1 MEYMKMS
8 SDEKMEIKDIPI
20 MPQVATKILQLK
32 EENLEISFKEL
43 ENIIL
48 IDPALTSKIL
58 KVANSALYARQR
70 EIINL
75 QQAIAL
81 LGFKMI
87 KSLVLL
93 VCASNIYGTSG
104 VKTGAFSKQV
114 RSKSTRVGMWRHL
127 VLTAFLSKH
136 LAQKLGDDE
145 KSESI
150 FIAGLLHDIGRIV
163 FLLNASD
170 SYETYL
176 ERVASEPD
184 RDILSVEESIF
195 GSTHQ
200 EVGKIVLQRWNFP
213 DELIDAISH
222 HHSEKIESPYRRIV
236 EIVGLANVY
245 ARILIGESLS
255 DSEIRL
261 KESHMR
267 SLAVSPDIDEYICSR
282 LLRDLERDELYVM
295 STSAL

>member
-1 MEYMKMS
+1 MS
-8 SDEKMEIKDIPI
+8 SNEKMEIKDIPI

-32 EENLEISFKEL
+32 EDNLEISFKEL

-75 QQAIAL
+75 QQAITL

-93 VCASNIYGTSG
+93 VCASNIYGTSEM
-104 VKTGAFSKQV
+104 KTGASSNQLK
-114 RSKSTRVGMWRHL
+114 SKSTRIGMWRHL
-127 VLTAFLSKH
+127 VLTAFVSKH
-136 LAQKLGDDE
+136 LAQKLGNEE

-163 FLLNASD
+163 FLMNAFD
-170 SYETYL
+170 AYETYL
-176 ERVASEPD
+176 ERVATEPD
-184 RDILSVEESIF
+184 RDILGIEEGIF

-200 EVGKIVLQRWNFP
+200 EVGKIVLQKWSFP
-213 DELIDAISH
+213 DELIDAIGH
-222 HHSEKIESPYRRIV
+222 HHSEQIDSPYRRII
-236 EIVGLANVY
+236 EIVGLANIY
-245 ARILIGESLS
+245 ARILIGENLS

-261 KESHMR
+261 MEAHM
-267 SLAVSPDIDEYICSR
+267 SALSISPDIDEYIRSR
-282 LLRDLERDELYVM
+282 LLTDLEKDELYVM

>member
-1 MEYMKMS
+1 MS
-8 SDEKMEIKDIPI
+8 SDQKMEIKDIPI

-32 EENLEISFKEL
+32 EESLEISFKEL

-75 QQAIAL
+75 QQAITL

-93 VCASNIYGTSG
+93 VCASNIYGTSKI
-104 VKTGAFSKQV
+104 KTGAFSDQV
-114 RSKSTRVGMWRHL
+114 KSKSTPIGMWRHL
-127 VLTAFLSKH
+127 VLTAFVSRH
-136 LAQKLGDDE
+136 LGQKLGNDE
-145 KSESI
+145 KSEGI

-170 SYETYL
+170 AYETYL

-184 RDILSVEESIF
+184 RDILGIEESIF

-213 DELIDAISH
+213 DELIDAISY
-222 HHSEKIESPYRRIV
+222 HHSEQIDSPHRRII

-245 ARILIGESLS
+245 ARILIGENLS
-255 DSEIRL
+255 DSERRL
-261 KESHMR
+261 KEVHM
-267 SLAVSPDIDEYICSR
+267 SGLSVSPDIDEYVCSQ

-295 STSAL
+295 STGAL

>member
-1 MEYMKMS
+1 MS

-32 EENLEISFKEL
+32 EESLEISFKEL

-75 QQAIAL
+75 QQAITL

-93 VCASNIYGTSG
+93 VCASNIYGTSEK
-104 VKTGAFSKQV
+104 KTGPFSDQV
-114 RSKSTRVGMWRHL
+114 KSKSTQIGMWRHL
-127 VLTAFLSKH
+127 VLTAFVSRH
-136 LAQKLGDDE
+136 LTQKLGDDE

-170 SYETYL
+170 AYETYL
-176 ERVASEPD
+176 ERVASEPEG
-184 RDILSVEESIF
+184 DILGIEKSIF

-222 HHSEKIESPYRRIV
+222 HHSEQIDSPYRRII
-236 EIVGLANVY
+236 EIVGLANIY
-245 ARILIGESLS
+245 ARILIGENLS
-255 DSEIRL
+255 DNEIRL
-261 KESHMR
+261 KEAHMR
-267 SLAVSPDIDEYICSR
+267 GLSVSPDLDQYICSQ

-295 STSAL
+295 STGAL

>member
-1 MEYMKMS
+1 
-8 SDEKMEIKDIPI
+8 MEIKDIPI

-32 EENLEISFKEL
+32 EESLEISFKEL

-75 QQAIAL
+75 QQAITL

-93 VCASNIYGTSG
+93 VCASNIYGTS
-104 VKTGAFSKQV
+104 KMKAGAFSDQV
-114 RSKSTRVGMWRHL
+114 RSKSTPIGMWRHL
-127 VLTAFLSKH
+127 VLTAFVSRH
-136 LAQKLGDDE
+136 LGQKLGNDE
-145 KSESI
+145 RSESI

-170 SYETYL
+170 AYETYL

-184 RDILSVEESIF
+184 RDILGIEESIF

-213 DELIDAISH
+213 DELIDAISY
-222 HHSEKIESPYRRIV
+222 HHSEQIDSPYRRII
-236 EIVGLANVY
+236 EIVGLANIY
-245 ARILIGESLS
+245 ARILIGENLS

-261 KESHMR
+261 KEAHMR
-267 SLAVSPDIDEYICSR
+267 GLSVSADIDEYICSQ
-282 LLRDLERDELYVM
+282 LLRDLEKDELYVM
-295 STSAL
+295 STGAL